1 MMLCQLL
8 ALFSVLP
15 LSLAQAQTL
24 PIFRHPEKACNLLN
38 SEGFAHAE
46 WHAEAYGYECS
57 STNWKMDYQV
67 TGDNR
72 LRARRLK
79 LILDFK
85 YESGDPA
92 MRRAEFDKI
101 ATVLLTRIGLQALQ
115 ALHEA
120 ILATRQFR
128 QAQQG
133 ANVTFDPGRKPFTR
147 QTLTIRDSV
156 VPVVTIPRSP

>member
-1 MMLCQLL
+1 M
-8 ALFSVLP
+8 LP
-15 LSLAQAQTL
+15 LSLSQARTL

-46 WHAEAYGYECS
+46 RHAEAYGYECL
-57 STNWKMDYQV
+57 STNWKIDYQV

-101 ATVLLTRIGLQALQ
+101 ATVLSTRIRLQAPQ
-115 ALHEA
+115 AVSQ
-120 ILATRQFR
+120 RPS
-128 QAQQG
+128 
-133 ANVTFDPGRKPFTR
+133 DGRR
-147 QTLTIRDSV
+147 
-156 VPVVTIPRSP
+156 